1 MSISVYRKMNIS
13 MVNQTPENLSTGAE
27 QHPVADMDTGNAILV
42 KQLLIHF
49 PMCLLS
55 TLLACIHY
63 MYNTR
68 EIPLIRRTALT
79 VCSSYL
85 IMIISSQVWI
95 NFLPN
100 FMRLIVGSTGV
111 LVAQLMEILLIG
123 NGCSICAMGSAIAL
137 LKMLTVSYFDWMY
150 NQGCM
155 YSRILTRNVPIII
168 SPTNI
173 FDTPIKTIITCI
185 QNNLNKNASHNYSSV
200 KDA

>member
-1 MSISVYRKMNIS
+1 MNIS
-13 MVNQTPENLSTGAE
+13 IVNQTPENLSTGAE
-27 QHPVADMDTGNAILV
+27 QHSVEDMDTRDTILV

-150 NQGCM
+150 NQGCTV
-155 YSRILTRNVPIII
+155 SLILPRNVLLFK
-168 SPTNI
+168 TYLNI
-173 FDTPIKTIITCI
+173 PYIYFLTYPSKRS
-185 QNNLNKNASHNYSSV
+185 LY
-200 KDA
+200 